1 MLHKILN
8 YLLQQG
14 LGPGALQWKSLCNP
28 SCHWP
33 NLGYVNLWPRFR
45 SASHLKIGTGWIIYE
60 MICKQKPWVGLLW
73 FTGITL
79 FMIFF
84 LFRQK
89 ARICFRM
96 ANNCPKICSRIA
108 SFACFR
114 LPIEKWLTQH
124 ERQGF
129 EPNSQEKFDKEA
141 CATIS
146 ISYSHRCSY
155 TLRPGP
161 LKKYP
166 KRSLFLFLL

>member
-33 NLGYVNLWPRFR
+33 NLGYVNLWPRFH

-114 LPIEKWLTQH
+114 LPIEKWLTAWKTRFWTKQPRKIWQRGMCYH
-124 ERQGF
+124 I
-129 EPNSQEKFDKEA
+129 N
-141 CATIS
+141 
-146 ISYSHRCSY
+146 
-155 TLRPGP
+155 L
-161 LKKYP
+161 
-166 KRSLFLFLL
+166 LFS